1 LEIKNYKEYEKE
13 FGTLEAEKLLK
24 KLAKNFKE
32 NLRPIDIVGRF
43 EQNILA
49 AIVIEKNKRQ
59 LENIITE
66 LNRKINPVFED
77 KFVLDYSIAEIPIDG
92 VSSQEIISSAKNRL
106 NSKNEIL

>member
-43 EQNILA
+43 EQNILS
-49 AIVIEKNKRQ
+49 AIIIERNKRQ
-59 LENIITE
+59 LENLIIE
-66 LNRKINPVFED
+66 LKKKIEPAFED
-77 KFVLDYSIAEIPIDG
+77 KFILNYSIAEIPIDG

-106 NSKNEIL
+106 NPKNEIL